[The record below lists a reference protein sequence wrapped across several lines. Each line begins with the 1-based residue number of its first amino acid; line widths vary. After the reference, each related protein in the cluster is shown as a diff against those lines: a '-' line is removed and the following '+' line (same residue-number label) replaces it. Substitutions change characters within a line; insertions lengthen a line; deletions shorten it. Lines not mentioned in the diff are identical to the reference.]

1 MYEKICVRCK
11 KKINDRTR
19 ICPFCNM
26 PNKIAPTKS
35 TAFCPKCKVELE
47 AKPYRKSEL
56 YVCPSCRGMW
66 LDTLEFEHLTSQKD
80 VYGDESLETTY
91 VSGAPNGGGSLYV
104 CVRCENLMNRINFK
118 SISGVLIDVCSDH
131 GVWLDE
137 GELTRLR
144 TFIASGGLD
153 KAQDR
158 EILASKNSIERLAT
172 RVDNVEFMQK
182 ALHRWSLKRIILSGG
197 DILGGGKG
205 GAGLL

>member
-1 MYEKICVRCK
+1 MHERTCVRCK
-11 KKINDRTR
+11 KMISDRVR

-26 PNKIAPTKS
+26 PNKIAATKT
-35 TAFCPKCKVELE
+35 TAKCPKCKVELE
-47 AKPYRKSEL
+47 KRPYRKFEL

-66 LDTLEFEHLTSQKD
+66 LDTLEFEHLTSPKD
-80 VYGDESLETTY
+80 VYSDDSLDSTY
-91 VSGAPNGGGSLYV
+91 ICDAPNGGGPLYV
-104 CVRCENLMNRINFK
+104 CVRCDNFMNRINFK
-118 SISGVLIDVCSDH
+118 SISGVLIDVCADH

-158 EILASKNSIERLAT
+158 QILRNRSGLERLAT
-172 RVDNVEFMQK
+172 RLDNVEFMQN
-182 ALHRWSLKRIILSGG
+182 AMHRWSLKRIILSGG

-205 GAGLL
+205 GTDL